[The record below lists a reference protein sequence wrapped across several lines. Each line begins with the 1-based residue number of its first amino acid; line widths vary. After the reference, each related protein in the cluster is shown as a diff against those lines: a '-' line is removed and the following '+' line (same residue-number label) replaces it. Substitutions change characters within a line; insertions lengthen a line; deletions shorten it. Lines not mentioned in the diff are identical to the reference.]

1 MGQCSDG
8 SSIVRFRC
16 AAGIGAGKWLV
27 SVWQYSVETYAELD
41 ITPVLELGRI
51 MDINPHETNDCIECS
66 QSETIIIGKVESL
79 DDDGMA
85 YIRLSDDCLIMVE
98 SVHGELAQ
106 GVRVKIRL
114 PHEQLVIVG

>member
-27 SVWQYSVETYAELD
+27 SFWQYSVATFAELD
-41 ITPVLELGRI
+41 ITPVIELGRN
-51 MDINPHETNDCIECS
+51 MDINPHETTDCIECS
-66 QSETIIIGKVESL
+66 QSETIIVGTVESI

-85 YIRLSDDCLIMVE
+85 YIRLSVDCLIMVE
-98 SVHGELAQ
+98 SVPGELSQ
-106 GVRVKIRL
+106 GVPTPARTMTAFCL
-114 PHEQLVIVG
+114 A